1 MERNYITNSLVRT
14 TTALTMFNA
23 GVKVTPPDSSHTPL
37 HPLALS
43 SWLLLPSLA
52 TVWIVGRLSAQLSY
66 VIRWVNLR
74 SEGSS

>member
-1 MERNYITNSLVRT
+1 MVRT
-14 TTALTMFNA
+14 TAALTMFNA
-23 GVKVTPPDSSHTPL
+23 GIKVSPPDSPHTPL

-52 TVWIVGRLSAQLSY
+52 TVWIVGRLSAELPS

-74 SEGSS
+74 SKGSN